1 MNRAPLPRALKSLR
15 PVADFST
22 HTPGENDYPTVSY
35 PQVMSSDRGVLD
47 WLQHIYDWGF
57 CLVKDTPINPES
69 TEALL
74 RRIAY
79 IRHTHYGGFW
89 DFTADLTFKDTA
101 YTNEFLGAHT
111 DNTYFTDPARL
122 QLFHLLSHTDGE
134 GGASLLVDGFQA
146 AKILSEENEEHART
160 LRRIKQPY
168 HASGNEDLCIQPA
181 EQFAVFKTHPQ
192 IRGQLQQIRWNN
204 YDRAVKWDWTL
215 DEQYEWY
222 EAARHFNEI
231 LHRPNMEIWTQLEPG
246 TALIFDNWR
255 MLHGR
260 SEFTGK
266 RRMCGGYIN
275 NDDFL
280 SRYRLLKF
288 GRRHDLD
295 DLEREERDKKKE
307 QGDGGDGKQ
316 PSGDGDS
323 DMRDANAKKKDEED
337 ELLDEEILSSSTA
350 DIVKRRR
357 MLENELRIMK
367 SEYQRLTHEQN
378 TMREKVKDN
387 QEKVENN
394 RQLPYL
400 VGNVVEL
407 LDLDVEAEAA
417 EEGANIDLD
426 ATRVGKSA
434 VIKTSTRQTIYLP
447 LIGLVDHEKL
457 KPGDL
462 IGVNKDSYLI
472 LDTLP
477 AEYDNRVKA
486 MEVDEKPTEKYTDIG
501 GLDKQIEEIVEAIV
515 WPMKEADRFKKLGI
529 KAPKG
534 ALMYGPPGTGKT
546 LLARACAAETNAT
559 FLKLAGPQ
567 LVQMFIGDGA
577 KLVRDCFA
585 LAKEKAP
592 AIIFIDELDAVGTKR
607 FDSEKS
613 GDREVQRTMLELLN
627 QLDGFASDDRIK
639 VLAATNRV
647 DVLDPAL
654 LRSGR
659 LDRKIEFPLPNE
671 EARANILQIHSRKMA
686 VEDSVNWAEL
696 ARSTDEFGG
705 AQLKA
710 VCVEAGMIALR
721 KGSTK
726 VGHENYV
733 DAIAEVQAKK
743 KDTNMGIYV

>member
-1 MNRAPLPRALKSLR
+1 M
-15 PVADFST
+15 ST
-22 HTPGENDYPTVSY
+22 
-35 PQVMSSDRGVLD
+35 
-47 WLQHIYDWGF
+47 
-57 CLVKDTPINPES
+57 
-69 TEALL
+69 
-74 RRIAY
+74 
-79 IRHTHYGGFW
+79 
-89 DFTADLTFKDTA
+89 
-101 YTNEFLGAHT
+101 
-111 DNTYFTDPARL
+111 
-122 QLFHLLSHTDGE
+122 
-134 GGASLLVDGFQA
+134 
-146 AKILSEENEEHART
+146 
-160 LRRIKQPY
+160 
-168 HASGNEDLCIQPA
+168 
-181 EQFAVFKTHPQ
+181 
-192 IRGQLQQIRWNN
+192 
-204 YDRAVKWDWTL
+204 
-215 DEQYEWY
+215 
-222 EAARHFNEI
+222 
-231 LHRPNMEIWTQLEPG
+231 LE
-246 TALIFDNWR
+246 
-255 MLHGR
+255 
-260 SEFTGK
+260 
-266 RRMCGGYIN
+266 
-275 NDDFL
+275 
-280 SRYRLLKF
+280 
-288 GRRHDLD
+288 DLD
-295 DLEREERDKKKE
+295 DLERETRDKKQD
-307 QGDGGDGKQ
+307 QGDDDGKK
-316 PSGDGDS
+316 PSGDGDAEMEDS
-323 DMRDANAKKKDEED
+323 EKKEDEE
-337 ELLDEEILSSSTA
+337 ELLDEEILHSSTA

-357 MLENELRIMK
+357 MLENEMRIMK
-367 SEYQRLTHEQN
+367 SEFQRLTHEQS

-387 QEKVENN
+387 QEKIENN

-434 VIKTSTRQTIYLP
+434 VIKTSTRQTIFLP

-457 KPGDL
+457 KPADL

-515 WPMKEADRFKKLGI
+515 WPMKEAERFKKIGI

-592 AIIFIDELDAVGTKR
+592 SIIFIDELDAVGTKR

-671 EARANILQIHSRKMA
+671 EARANILQIHSRKMS
-686 VEDSVNWAEL
+686 VEDTVNWAEL

-721 KGSTK
+721 KGMSK